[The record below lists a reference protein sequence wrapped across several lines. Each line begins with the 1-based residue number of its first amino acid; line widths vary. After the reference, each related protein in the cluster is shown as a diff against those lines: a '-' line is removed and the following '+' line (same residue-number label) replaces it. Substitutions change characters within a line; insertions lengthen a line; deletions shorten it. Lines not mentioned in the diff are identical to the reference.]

1 MIRNQDEKI
10 ESNTRKI
17 KKMST
22 GKNGKPQ
29 NKETKSVYKVHI
41 EEILLGFKWGG
52 SRGKME
58 NNTCYHVRKYVTLK
72 Q

>member
-1 MIRNQDEKI
+1 MKNI
-10 ESNTRKI
+10 ESSTRKI

-58 NNTCYHVRKYVTLK
+58 NNRTDYK
-72 Q
+72 